1 MIKCTRLSPFFRGE
15 PGNEASKYVR
25 QTLVAGPCLKLVV
38 NIGLYRCHSYLQ
50 LEKCKRGGGGGGDNF
65 SLYKAD
71 KDKTIVFW
79 AGPSTI
85 S

>member
-1 MIKCTRLSPFFRGE
+1 MMAYVLSTIP
-15 PGNEASKYVR
+15 S
-25 QTLVAGPCLKLVV
+25 
-38 NIGLYRCHSYLQ
+38 S
-50 LEKCKRGGGGGGDNF
+50 RGGGGGGDNF